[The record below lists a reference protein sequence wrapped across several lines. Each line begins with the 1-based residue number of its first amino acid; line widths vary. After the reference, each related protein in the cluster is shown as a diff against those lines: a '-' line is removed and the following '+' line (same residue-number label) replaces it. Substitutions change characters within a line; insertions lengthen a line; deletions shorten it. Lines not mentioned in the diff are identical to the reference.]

1 MVNARNMSHKK
12 IRLLKSKARDLLFA
26 GQNHLQFILAF
37 IIVAT
42 FCVIPIVTCYLAG
55 ELFDEAAITVILLVI
70 EIFVAFPLF
79 SGIYVM
85 VGNASRNK
93 EYGLIDIFFA
103 FSSIKNYFRVIFMNL
118 ICFLKYV
125 TPLSIGF
132 IVYTVAAE
140 ILGSFNVP
148 HELALAVGGII
159 MTVVIVLLLPLCS
172 RFYAVRFL
180 VTVEDLGVIKAV
192 KRSWQITKRNSLKLI
207 FLNISLLPIA
217 ILSVAALLVP
227 FVMYTFP
234 FLMCVYSVTCGKLL
248 RADETAKI
256 IIVSQNDIC
265 PEVDPEGVEE
275 INEQD
280 S

>member
-1 MVNARNMSHKK
+1 MFQKNIK
-12 IRLLKSKARDLLFA
+12 LLKSKALELLYA
-26 GQNHLQFILAF
+26 GQNHIQFVLAL
-37 IIVAT
+37 IIAAT
-42 FCVIPIVTCYLAG
+42 FCVIPIVICFLAS
-55 ELFDEAAITVILLVI
+55 ELLDETVLTVLLFVM

-79 SGIYVM
+79 SGIYCM

-132 IVYTVAAE
+132 IMYTVAVE

-148 HELALAVGGII
+148 HELALSVGWILII
-159 MTVVIVLLLPLCS
+159 VSIVLLLPLCS

-192 KRSWQITKRNSLKLI
+192 KRSWQITKRNALKLI
-207 FLNISLLPIA
+207 FLNISLLPLA
-217 ILSVAALLVP
+217 ILSVVALLVP
-227 FVMYTFP
+227 FVVYTFP

-265 PEVDPEGVEE
+265 SEGNSEDVEE